1 MNLFNSGQAWQA
13 GRLGGRADRG
23 ETGRQSLQ
31 SAVGVGVG
39 ELPVEEP
46 AEAAA
51 SAPYPCPVAQVQPVL
66 GRVCAVVT
74 GRDDDGAAAQ
84 GVSSCLSSSSKSS
97 SSATPAS
104 SMSGLESSN
113 ANNSSFT

>member
-13 GRLGGRADRG
+13 GRQ
-23 ETGRQSLQ
+23 GRQRRDWQ
-31 SAVGVGVG
+31 AKSAVGVG

>member
-13 GRLGGRADRG
+13 GRADRG

-31 SAVGVGVG
+31 L
-39 ELPVEEP
+39 ELE
-46 AEAAA
+46 
-51 SAPYPCPVAQVQPVL
+51 SCQLKSRQKQQQVPHTRALWL